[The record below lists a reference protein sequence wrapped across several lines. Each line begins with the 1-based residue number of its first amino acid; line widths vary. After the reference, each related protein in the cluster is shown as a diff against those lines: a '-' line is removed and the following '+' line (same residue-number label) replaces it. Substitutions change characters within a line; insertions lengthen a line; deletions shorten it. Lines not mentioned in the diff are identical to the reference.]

1 MRKPMGIARF
11 ARGGRVNPGTHHIAG
26 ADITPKE
33 QRQYEDILQSLRH
46 YHRFSTDA
54 KRKQVAAATVR
65 KMAKNPGA
73 LRNLM
78 RNLGI
83 DDQGD
88 AERMSEA
95 FHGRPV
101 EEIIEVEE
109 RRNYDQYGAV
119 LGYLVELAI
128 LADDDRS
135 VFPIR
140 FSDDVPEYDEDTVLL
155 VSNSAGTNLE
165 FVGGDQSI
173 DWQRVEGARQ
183 QDKYLIAV
191 GPVHSVTYFTDKH
204 HLSGPKSQK
213 YGTPYEH
220 EFGDEGGELPFLVYD
235 RPNVHLMLVG
245 GDYSIAPDGI
255 AG

>member
-1 MRKPMGIARF
+1 MGIARM
-11 ARGGRVNPGTHHIAG
+11 ARRGRPNPGMEHLAG
-26 ADITPKE
+26 ADITDKQ

-65 KMAKNPGA
+65 KLAKNPGA
-73 LRNLM
+73 LRSLM

-83 DDQGD
+83 DEQGD

-101 EEIIEVEE
+101 REIIEVDEE
-109 RRNYDQYGAV
+109 RQYDRYGAV

-128 LADDDRS
+128 LADDDNS
-135 VFPIR
+135 IIPIR
-140 FSDDVPEYDEDTVLL
+140 FSDEIPEFDQDTVLV

-173 DWQRVEGARQ
+173 DWSKVDGAAQ
-183 QDKYLIAV
+183 QDKYLVAV
-191 GPVHSVTYFTDKH
+191 GPLHSITYYTDKH

-235 RPNVHLMLVG
+235 QRNEHLLLVG
-245 GDYSIAPDGI
+245 G
-255 AG
+255 